1 MEKSFDLKFVI
12 LGMFFGQIYCPV
24 EKSRSSKNQTSRFMH
39 IRHHNFYFSQC
50 FASHSD
56 AFYSYLVWSFLG
68 IVFKSSLLIS
78 KGGFRGNKSLV
89 LAPLGFIF
97 VEKTWYNIFEKNLV
111 LCKFLLKKVT
121 RMELYSCKHKSF
133 EK

>member
-12 LGMFFGQIYCPV
+12 LGMFSGQIYCPV
-24 EKSRSSKNQTSRFMH
+24 EKSRSRKNQTSRFMH

-68 IVFKSSLLIS
+68 IVLKSFPLIS
-78 KGGFRGNKSLV
+78 EIG
-89 LAPLGFIF
+89 
-97 VEKTWYNIFEKNLV
+97 T
-111 LCKFLLKKVT
+111 LKLQTVAHFC
-121 RMELYSCKHKSF
+121 Y
-133 EK
+133 